1 MALVRTCRPAARR
14 GAATPTQLLQRT
26 PPRERSRGGRR
37 GGAAVEFAVLLPFIL
52 FLCVIAADWA
62 RLMYYTIC
70 IEACARA
77 GALYA
82 ADPAWAAQ
90 SPYATMTD
98 AAKAEAPYIQN
109 DPNLSVSGPTPITV
123 NGRPG
128 VRVTVTY
135 TFSTFANF
143 SWFGQFGV
151 QQTQTLTRNVDM
163 RLVPLTPN

>member
-1 MALVRTCRPAARR
+1 MKRPRTSRR
-14 GAATPTQLLQRT
+14 GA
-26 PPRERSRGGRR
+26 
-37 GGAAVEFAVLLPFIL
+37 AAVEFAFLLPFII

-62 RLMYYTIC
+62 RLTYYTIC

-90 SPYATMTD
+90 SPYATMAD
-98 AAKAEAPYIQN
+98 AAKNEAPFIKD
-109 DPNLSVSGPTPITV
+109 DPNLSVSGPTAVTV

-128 VRVTVTY
+128 VSVTVTY
-135 TFSTFANF
+135 TFSTFADF
-143 SWFGQFGV
+143 SLFNQFSV
-151 QQTQTLTRNVDM
+151 QKTQTLTRTVEM